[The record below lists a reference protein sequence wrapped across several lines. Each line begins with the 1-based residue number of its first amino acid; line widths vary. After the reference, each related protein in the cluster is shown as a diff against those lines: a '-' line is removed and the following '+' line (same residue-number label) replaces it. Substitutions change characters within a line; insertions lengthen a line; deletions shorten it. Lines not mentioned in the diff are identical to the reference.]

1 MPSRM
6 TEKVPDESDESDE
19 SGNQWQ
25 SVVPDESDESGNQ
38 WSLMRVMRVMRV
50 AISGNQWSL
59 MRVMREMSSGVIRGH
74 QGSLEVIRGP

>member
-38 WSLMRVMRVMRV
+38 WSLMRVMR
-50 AISGNQWSL
+50 
-59 MRVMREMSSGVIRGH
+59 EMSSGVIRGH